1 MKKIIATVSILT
13 LLVLGGSCSKDVERA
28 YWPTDE
34 WQRATPES
42 VGFSSEKLLEAITSH
57 DFDAMGLHSLL
68 MIKNGYVILEVY
80 RYPYG
85 PETLHNV
92 NSVTKSFISTLYG
105 IALDH
110 KKVKNVSSRVL
121 DYFPEYKANET
132 DGRKLAM
139 TVEDVLTMRTGQNW
153 NEETTSNM
161 DNSFE
166 QMLVSDN
173 WLDFILGTP
182 MMMEPGIAFDYNTG
196 ASHIISA
203 IIQKTTGGTEAFARE
218 QLFGPLGIRNYAWK
232 NDPQGIPA
240 GGYGLS
246 LRARDLAKLG
256 FLYLNGGRW
265 DGELIVSKKWTEQA
279 TAIQTDAHGSFNPT
293 WNYGYQWWL
302 EPAGQSYSAQGY
314 GGQYLVVYPDHD
326 AILVTNSN
334 LDYRKISA
342 FSSLIGQALPN
353 ARVSKDPLPEN
364 EPAAQALRDAC
375 AALQLPPEE
384 KMVTLPSRI
393 DESGLTVEFG
403 INDSGIRSVRFARS
417 PEGMLQLE
425 LVYCGEGLPEVT
437 VPLEAGCDNRYR
449 MNTVFFPETHYQFDD
464 KPSLVACRVIES
476 DSRHVA
482 VEILPIGVV
491 AGPFIAN
498 TSFDGSEVTLTYTN
512 RATRQGK
519 TVTGAIRE

>member
-1 MKKIIATVSILT
+1 MKKIIATVGVLA
-13 LLVLGGSCSKDVERA
+13 LLVFSVSCSKDVERA

-34 WQRATPES
+34 WRRATPES
-42 VGFSSEKLLEAITSH
+42 VGFSSEKLLAAISSRN
-57 DFDAMGLHSLL
+57 FDAIGLHSLL
-68 MIKNGYVILEVY
+68 VIRNGSVILEAY

-110 KKVKNVSSRVL
+110 QKVQGVSGKVL
-121 DYFPEYKANET
+121 DYFPEYKAAET

-182 MMMEPGIAFDYNTG
+182 MMMEPGLAFDYNTG

-203 IIQKTTGGTEAFARE
+203 IIQKTTGGTETFARE
-218 QLFGPLGIRNYAWK
+218 YLFDPLGIRNYAWK

-256 FLYLNGGRW
+256 FLYLNGGKW
-265 DGELIVSKKWTEQA
+265 DGKRIVSKKWTEKTTTVQA
-279 TAIQTDAHGSFNPT
+279 DASASFNPT

-302 EPAGQSYSAQGY
+302 DPEWDTPRMGTAGS
-314 GGQYLVVYPDHD
+314 
-326 AILVTNSN
+326 
-334 LDYRKISA
+334 IS
-342 FSSLIGQALPN
+342 
-353 ARVSKDPLPEN
+353 
-364 EPAAQALRDAC
+364 
-375 AALQLPPEE
+375 
-384 KMVTLPSRI
+384 M
-393 DESGLTVEFG
+393 
-403 INDSGIRSVRFARS
+403 
-417 PEGMLQLE
+417 
-425 LVYCGEGLPEVT
+425 
-437 VPLEAGCDNRYR
+437 
-449 MNTVFFPETHYQFDD
+449 FFP
-464 KPSLVACRVIES
+464 KRISL
-476 DSRHVA
+476 
-482 VEILPIGVV
+482 L
-491 AGPFIAN
+491 
-498 TSFDGSEVTLTYTN
+498 
-512 RATRQGK
+512 
-519 TVTGAIRE
+519 